1 MNCPHCGT
9 DENKVIDSR
18 SSSHGVVVRRRRQCL
33 ACSTRF
39 TTYESTEEELL
50 PFFLK
55 KKMEYGSPATSI
67 KTTLSFM
74 SDTLKILS
82 EETGNLIKKIER
94 LEKAQAVEASKKA
107 ARESRS
113 ANRKAA
119 SLLETTTILKIIRRH
134 KNGVHISKL
143 RDKTGFGNTKV
154 QNIVYKLKKQ
164 AQIKSRGKGVYVKK

>member
-1 MNCPHCGT
+1 
-9 DENKVIDSR
+9 
-18 SSSHGVVVRRRRQCL
+18 
-33 ACSTRF
+33 
-39 TTYESTEEELL
+39 
-50 PFFLK
+50 
-55 KKMEYGSPATSI
+55 
-67 KTTLSFM
+67 M

-119 SLLETTTILKIIRRH
+119 SLHETTTILKIIRRH